1 MPSPVVEKLGQII
14 TKQTPNSPD
23 RARALL
29 MAAYSWVNLSGKFP
43 RPHNVRAATERV
55 NGGIAGTIVDSFH
68 HPENAIMVN
77 IFMPCEI
84 LHAMGLTPMFP
95 EGLSAYIANTACEGV
110 FVETSEAH
118 DIAES
123 FCSYHKLMMGVAET
137 GVMPRPLMIANT
149 TLACDANQLSFPRLA
164 KFYDV
169 PHYVIDVPSTAS
181 EESVNYVAGQ
191 LRELTAML
199 EDLSHRRLDEQVLR
213 EVMVRSRKTIE
224 VYHQALALR
233 GRVSLDT
240 TMTSE
245 MCAMISTHIMLGRPE
260 ALRFMEDLLDAS
272 QRVLAAGPSDK
283 IRLFW
288 IHTLPNWQD
297 SMRQIVDAA
306 PTCELVGTDIATEY
320 IELPDPD
327 HPFESMARRLV
338 YGSMNGPGKKRLEC
352 ALEQAKAAHADGVVV
367 FCHWGCKQTLGISQ
381 MAKQYFEEAGLP
393 TLVLDGDGCDS
404 RNVADGQMVTRMNA
418 FIEQLGAARA

>member
-1 MPSPVVEKLGQII
+1 MPSPIVNKLGQVI
-14 TKQTPNSPD
+14 TSQTLTAPD
-23 RARALL
+23 NARALL
-29 MAAYSWVNLSGKFP
+29 MAAYSWVNLSGHFP

-55 NGGIAGTIVDSFH
+55 NGGIAGTIVDSFR
-68 HPENAIMVN
+68 HPENAVMVN

-84 LHAMGLTPMFP
+84 IHALGLVPMFP
-95 EGLSAYIANTACEGV
+95 EGLSAYIANTACEEV

-118 DIAES
+118 DIAET

-164 KFYDV
+164 KHYDV
-169 PHYVIDVPSTAS
+169 PHYVIDVPGTPDADA
-181 EESVNYVAGQ
+181 VAYVTDQ
-191 LRELTAML
+191 LYELAALL
-199 EDLSHRRLDEQVLR
+199 EDMTHRKLDAAALR
-213 EVMVRSRKTIE
+213 TTMEDSRKTIE
-224 VYHQALALR
+224 TYQRALALR
-233 GRVSLDT
+233 GRISLDT

-245 MCAMISTHIMLGRPE
+245 LCAMISTHIMLGRPE
-260 ALRFMEDLLDAS
+260 ARRFMEDLLEAS
-272 QRVLAAGPSDK
+272 QRALTKGPDDK
-283 IRLFW
+283 VRLFW

-297 SMRQIVDAA
+297 SMRAILDAA
-306 PTCELVGTDIATEY
+306 PECELVGTDIATESM
-320 IELPDPD
+320 ELPDPD

-338 YGSMNGPGKKRLEC
+338 YGSMNGPGKKRLER
-352 ALEQAKAAHADGVVV
+352 ALDQARDAHADGVVV

-381 MAKQYFEEAGLP
+381 LAKQYFEQEGLP

-418 FIEQLGAARA
+418 FIEQLKAVRS